1 MKRKIK
7 IILQINDRTSKDRS
21 LSLKSQNKNPTIV
34 IEKFE
39 DKVMTDQKSTSNQVF
54 FKEDS
59 RSRKNSQL
67 LKMNRFSS
75 VSSSTQSDTDGSCLI
90 IDQAINKYLQIVSWK
105 NSFDLSRIIKE
116 VKEQLW
122 GTLQEYPLRECYELN
137 VYINESVKTA
147 WILVNNDSPLKLDYA
162 STKFDSNLHERS
174 QGSNKNSE
182 QILNFVWPSLIITNE
197 NKCVSRGI
205 VIT

>member
-7 IILQINDRTSKDRS
+7 LILQINDRTSKDRS
-21 LSLKSQNKNPTIV
+21 LSVKSQNRNPKIV

-39 DKVMTDQKSTSNQVF
+39 DKVKTEQKSNSQVF
-54 FKEDS
+54 FKDDN
-59 RSRKNSQL
+59 RSRRNNQL
-67 LKMNRFSS
+67 QKMNRFSS

-90 IDQAINKYLQIVSWK
+90 IDQAISKYLQMASWK

-122 GTLQEYPLRECYELN
+122 ATLQEYPLKECNELN

-147 WILVNNDSPLKLDYA
+147 WILVNNDPPLKLDYA
-162 STKFDSNLHERS
+162 STQFDSSIHERS
-174 QGSNKNSE
+174 HGSNKNSD

-197 NKCVSRGI
+197 NKCASKGI